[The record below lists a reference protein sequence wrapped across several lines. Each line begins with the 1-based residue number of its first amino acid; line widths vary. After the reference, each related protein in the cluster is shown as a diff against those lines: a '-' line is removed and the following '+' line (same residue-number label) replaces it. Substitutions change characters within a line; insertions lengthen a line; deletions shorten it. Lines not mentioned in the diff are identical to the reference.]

1 MIKLKDILN
10 EASTSESYQQMLNMM
25 KNAIPMIFKKEEG
38 KLQAKYYYKVMQSKV
53 VGPFNQAL
61 LRGDPKAK
69 EVWPEVSKV
78 IYKNINDF
86 YKEDTMV
93 QKKLHSERNKTLVMM
108 GKFGKKLEV

>member
-1 MIKLKDILN
+1 MIKLKELLN
-10 EASTSESYQQMLNMM
+10 EDSVSPSFRQMINMM
-25 KNAIPMIFKKEEG
+25 KNGIPMMFPKEEG
-38 KLQAKYYYKVMQSKV
+38 KLQAKYYYKVMQSSV

-69 EVWPEVSKV
+69 ELWPEVSKV
-78 IYKNINDF
+78 IYKNINVF

-108 GKFGKKLEV
+108 GKFGKKLDV